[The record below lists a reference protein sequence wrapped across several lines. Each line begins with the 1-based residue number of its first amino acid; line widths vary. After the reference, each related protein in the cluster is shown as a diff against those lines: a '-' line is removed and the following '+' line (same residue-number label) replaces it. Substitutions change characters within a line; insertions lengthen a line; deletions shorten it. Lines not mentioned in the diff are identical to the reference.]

1 MTKKSAFTEISLE
14 ERHRRAQAIQSM
26 AVLDTP
32 PEAGFDAL
40 TRLASI
46 VCQTP
51 VAVVSLLDGERVW
64 FKSVQGLDV
73 TSIDT
78 KRSFACEVANSK
90 LLLEVA
96 DARLDLRFADH
107 PLVAAESGMV
117 YYAGAPI
124 LHDGVGIGSV
134 CVLDYKVRKLTPES
148 LKALEEMSIIALSML
163 RSRIEAF
170 NFFSE
175 TRKS

>member
-1 MTKKSAFTEISLE
+1 MTPRSGFTEISVE

-40 TRLASI
+40 TRLAAN

-51 VAVVSLLDGERVW
+51 VAVVSLIDGDRVW
-64 FKSVQGLDV
+64 FKSVQGLDL
-73 TSIDT
+73 TSIDSS
-78 KRSFACEVANSK
+78 RSFACEAANSK
-90 LLLEVA
+90 RLLEVP
-96 DARLDLRFADH
+96 DARLDSRFADH
-107 PLVAAESGMV
+107 ALVTSESGLV

-124 LHDGVGIGSV
+124 LFDGVGIGSV
-134 CVLDYKVRKLTPES
+134 CVLDYKVHKMAPES
-148 LKALEEMSIIALSML
+148 LKALEEMASIATSML